1 MKINFYKDGVEI
13 MSSEKQKTYKVSIEW
28 EIEVKAKDY
37 NDAILKGSDEWF
49 FDYDKDHFKAQE
61 INNE

>member
-1 MKINFYKDGVEI
+1 MD
-13 MSSEKQKTYKVSIEW
+13 SEKQKTYKVSIEW

-37 NDAILKGSDEWF
+37 DDAIVKGSDEWF
-49 FDYDKDHFKAQE
+49 FDYDKDHFKAEE